1 MTMKQLVVISGKG
14 GTGKT
19 SVTASLAHLASQ
31 RYPLLLVDADVDA
44 ANLELVLNPQ
54 KAEEHAFMGMDV
66 AQIDEERCAG
76 HGVCETVCRFEAIRV
91 TSIHGKKSYSVD
103 RMACEGCG
111 ACYHQCPQGAIRMVP
126 QQAGLWFQSET
137 PFGTLFHAQLFAGQP
152 NSGKLVT
159 LVKQEARK
167 LGLRQGRALM
177 LVDGPPGIGCPVIA
191 TLSGADLALLVIE
204 PTPSGLHD
212 LERVLGTANHFGI
225 PSMVVINKFDLNHD
239 HATTIVSQCQSEGI
253 DVIGQIPYDPVVTE
267 AMVEGSPI
275 TAYQDGPVT
284 QALQAVWEEVRERVI
299 GETFILPLAE

>member
-1 MTMKQLVVISGKG
+1 MKQLVVLSGKG

-31 RYPLLLVDADVDA
+31 KYPLLLVDADVDA
-44 ANLELVLNPQ
+44 ANLELVLSPQ
-54 KAEEHAFMGMDV
+54 KLEEHVFMGMDV

-76 HGVCETVCRFEAIRV
+76 HGECEKVCRFGAIRV
-91 TSIHGKKSYSVD
+91 SSIDGRKRYHVD

-111 ACYHQCPQGAIRMVP
+111 ACFHQCPQKAIRMVP

-137 PFGTLFHAQLFAGQP
+137 PFGMLFHADLFAGQP
-152 NSGKLVT
+152 NSGKLVA

-167 LGLRQGRALM
+167 FGLSKGKAFM

-191 TLSGADLALLVIE
+191 TLSGADLALLVVE
-204 PTPSGLHD
+204 PTPSGVHD
-212 LERVLGTANHFGI
+212 LERILETANHFGI
-225 PSMVVINKFDLNHD
+225 PAMVVINKFDLNPAHTAD
-239 HATTIVSQCQSEGI
+239 IVSQCRSAGI
-253 DVIGQIPYDPVVTE
+253 DVIGRIPFDPVVTE

-284 QALQAVWEEVRERVI
+284 QALQVVWEEIRKRFI
-299 GETFILPLAE
+299 GETIILPLLD